1 MRKPGE
7 GSLRGEIEKNNQVY
21 LMIGLLVL
29 GLGSLLLVYFFSA
42 QPRVG
47 RNNVSGFLLSG
58 FFSVSSGGLHYPS
71 GIAVDENGR
80 VYVTDSAHHRVVVFD
95 QKGRELRSFGQ
106 YGSASG
112 QLDYPVGIAVRQ
124 GRIWVAELGNARI
137 QVFDQAGNSQGI
149 ARLKTPQ
156 PFVPTALCLDNQGN
170 LYVVNKAK
178 QEIEC
183 FDAQG
188 RLAWAFGGDQMTGV
202 LSFPMGLAVKG
213 NGQVLIA
220 DSGNGRLLIYNP
232 ATGLVRIVDG
242 GEQRWFSNPRGITVD
257 EQGRV
262 YVAEAMQNTVIVLD
276 EKLQLSA
283 RLEVPEE
290 LGGLLMPD
298 GIAWA
303 RNRLLVIDKGNNRVV
318 QFIQQGG

>member
-1 MRKPGE
+1 MIGK
-7 GSLRGEIEKNNQVY
+7 IEKKSQVF
-21 LMIGLLVL
+21 LLTVLSLL
-29 GLGSLLLVYFFSA
+29 GLGVLWALTNLLSFQPLVVT
-42 QPRVG
+42 P
-47 RNNVSGFLLSG
+47 NETGFLVG
-58 FFSVSSGGLHYPS
+58 GIFVACSGGLHYPS

-80 VYVTDSAHHRVVVFD
+80 VYVADSAYHRVVVFD
-95 QKGRELRSFGQ
+95 QKGRELGSFGQ
-106 YGSASG
+106 FGSAPG

-124 GRIWVAELGNARI
+124 GRIWVAELGNTRI
-137 QVFDQAGNSQGI
+137 QVFDQSGNSLGI

-156 PFVPTALCLDNQGN
+156 PFVPTAICLDNQGN

-178 QEIEC
+178 QKIEC
-183 FDAQG
+183 FDAKG
-188 RLAWAFGGDQMTGV
+188 RLVWAFGGDQTTGV
-202 LSFPMGLAVKG
+202 FSFPMGLAVKD

-257 EQGRV
+257 EQGRI
-262 YVAEAMQNTVIVLD
+262 YVAEAMQNTVIILN
-276 EKLQLSA
+276 EKLQLLG

-303 RNRLLVIDKGNNRVV
+303 DKRLLVIDKGNHRVV
-318 QFIQQGG
+318 QFVQQGG